1 MRIFLLLL
9 MSSFYLSGYD
19 FEHPKYELIQKALV
33 EEHNFSAE
41 EIKLII
47 GQAEK
52 QQKIIDSMNSP
63 AEFTWTW
70 DRYRKLFIEPKR
82 IKNGKLF
89 IKKNLETLERAEA
102 QFGVPKEV
110 ITAILGVETRYG
122 KIMGSYRVLDALS
135 TLSFDYPRRSNF
147 FSQEL
152 INLLLLARE
161 NDLDIFKLKGSYAG
175 AMGYGQF
182 IPSSY
187 RAYAVDFD
195 NDGSV
200 DLLNSVEDA
209 IGSIGNYLY
218 QHGWKSNYP
227 IIWEVN
233 NSFEGF
239 NSDSVNNVRKKV
251 NFDSKTMSPIN
262 AIDFNFEGLN
272 SDVLLLSYETDKST
286 NYFVGTRNF
295 IAITKYNVSHFYAKA
310 VYDLAQEFL

>member
-9 MSSFYLSGYD
+9 MSSFHLSGYD

-161 NDLDIFKLKGSYAG
+161 NNLDIFKLKGSYAG

-209 IGSIGNYLY
+209 IGSIANYLF

-233 NSFEGF
+233 NSHEGF
-239 NSDSVNNVRKKV
+239 NPDSVNNVRKKV
-251 NFDSKTMSPIN
+251 NFDRKTMSPKN
-262 AIDFNFEGLN
+262 AIDFNFEELN
-272 SDVLLLSYETDKST
+272 TDVLLLSYETDKST

>member
-1 MRIFLLLL
+1 MRILLFLLI
-9 MSSFYLSGYD
+9 SSFHLSGYD

-200 DLLNSVEDA
+200 DLLSSVEDA

-251 NFDSKTMSPIN
+251 NFDSKTMSPIT

>member
-9 MSSFYLSGYD
+9 MSSFHLSGYD

-209 IGSIGNYLY
+209 IGSIANYLF

-272 SDVLLLSYETDKST
+272 TDVLLLSYETDKST

>member
-70 DRYRKLFIEPKR
+70 DRYRRLFIEPKR

-227 IIWEVN
+227 IIWEVD

-251 NFDSKTMSPIN
+251 NFDKKTMSPKN

-272 SDVLLLSYETDKST
+272 TDVLLLSYETNKST
-286 NYFVGTRNF
+286 NYFIGTRNF
-295 IAITKYNVSHFYAKA
+295 IAITKYNVSHFYAK
-310 VYDLAQEFL
+310 VVHDLAQEFL

>member
-1 MRIFLLLL
+1 MRVLLLL
-9 MSSFYLSGYD
+9 LISSFYLHGYD
-19 FEHPKYELIQKALV
+19 FDHPKYELIQKALV
-33 EEHNFSAE
+33 QEHNFSAE

-47 GQAEK
+47 GEAEK

-70 DRYRKLFIEPKR
+70 DKYRKLFIEPKR
-82 IKNGKLF
+82 IRNGKLF
-89 IKKNLETLERAEA
+89 IKNNLETLERAET

-135 TLSFDYPRRSNF
+135 TLTFDYPRRSNF

-161 NDLDIFKLKGSYAG
+161 NNLDIFKLKGSYAG

-209 IGSIGNYLY
+209 IGSIGNYLF
-218 QHGWKSNYP
+218 QHGWKSNHP

-233 NSFEGF
+233 DSFEGL
-239 NSDSVNNVRKKV
+239 DSNLVNNVRKKV
-251 NFDSKTMSPIN
+251 NFDSKTMSPKN
-262 AIDFNFEGLN
+262 VIDFNFEELN
-272 SDVLLLSYETDKST
+272 TDVLLLSYETNKST
-286 NYFVGTRNF
+286 SYFVGSRNF

-310 VYDLAQEFL
+310 VYELAQEFL

>member
-1 MRIFLLLL
+1 MRILLLLL
-9 MSSFYLSGYD
+9 MSSFHLSGYD

-161 NDLDIFKLKGSYAG
+161 NNLDIFKLKGSYAG

-209 IGSIGNYLY
+209 IGSIANYLF
-218 QHGWKSNYP
+218 QHGWQSNYP

-239 NSDSVNNVRKKV
+239 NPDSVNNVRKKV
-251 NFDSKTMSPIN
+251 NFDRKTMSPKN
-262 AIDFNFEGLN
+262 AIDFNFEELN
-272 SDVLLLSYETDKST
+272 TDVLLLSYETDKST

>member
-9 MSSFYLSGYD
+9 MSSFHLSGYD

-89 IKKNLETLERAEA
+89 IKKNLQTLERAEA

-161 NDLDIFKLKGSYAG
+161 NNLDIFKLKGSYAG

-209 IGSIGNYLY
+209 IGSIANYLF

-251 NFDSKTMSPIN
+251 NFDSKTMSPKN
-262 AIDFNFEGLN
+262 DIDFNFEGLN
-272 SDVLLLSYETDKST
+272 TDVLLLSYETDKST

>member
-82 IKNGKLF
+82 IKNGKIF

-102 QFGVPKEV
+102 QFGVPKEI

-272 SDVLLLSYETDKST
+272 TDVLLLSYETDKST

>member
-9 MSSFYLSGYD
+9 MSSFHLSGYD

-70 DRYRKLFIEPKR
+70 ERYRNLFIEPKR

-89 IKKNLETLERAEA
+89 IKKNLQTLERAEA

-161 NDLDIFKLKGSYAG
+161 NNLDIFKLKGSYAG

-209 IGSIGNYLY
+209 IGSIANYLF

-239 NSDSVNNVRKKV
+239 NPDSVNNVRKKV
-251 NFDSKTMSPIN
+251 NFDRKTMSPKN
-262 AIDFNFEGLN
+262 AIDFNFEELN
-272 SDVLLLSYETDKST
+272 TDVLLLSYETDKST
-286 NYFVGTRNF
+286 NYFIGTRNF

>member
-9 MSSFYLSGYD
+9 MISFHLSGYD

-33 EEHNFSAE
+33 EEHNFSVE

-70 DRYRKLFIEPKR
+70 DRYRRLFIEPKR

-89 IKKNLETLERAEA
+89 IKKNLQTLERAEA

-161 NDLDIFKLKGSYAG
+161 NNLDIFKLKGSYAG

-209 IGSIGNYLY
+209 IGSIANYLF

-239 NSDSVNNVRKKV
+239 NPDSVNNVRKKV
-251 NFDSKTMSPIN
+251 NFDRKTMSPKN
-262 AIDFNFEGLN
+262 AIDFNFEELN
-272 SDVLLLSYETDKST
+272 TDVLLLSYETDKST

>member
-89 IKKNLETLERAEA
+89 IKKNLQTLERAEA

-161 NDLDIFKLKGSYAG
+161 NNLDIFKLKGSYAG

-209 IGSIGNYLY
+209 IGSIANYLF

-239 NSDSVNNVRKKV
+239 NPDSVNNVRKKV
-251 NFDSKTMSPIN
+251 NFDRKTMSPKN
-262 AIDFNFEGLN
+262 AIDFNFEELN
-272 SDVLLLSYETDKST
+272 TDVLLLSYETNKST

>member
-9 MSSFYLSGYD
+9 MSSFHLSGYD
-19 FEHPKYELIQKALV
+19 FEHPKYELIQKTLV

-89 IKKNLETLERAEA
+89 IQKNLETLERAEA

-161 NDLDIFKLKGSYAG
+161 NNLDIFKLKGSYAG

-209 IGSIGNYLY
+209 IGSIANYLF

-239 NSDSVNNVRKKV
+239 NPDSVNNVRKKV
-251 NFDSKTMSPIN
+251 NFDIKTMSPKN

-272 SDVLLLSYETDKST
+272 TDVLLLSYETDKST

>member
-1 MRIFLLLL
+1 MDYSKSYETL
-9 MSSFYLSGYD
+9 SFIDEMVSKHK
-19 FEHPKYELIQKALV
+19 FEKSYLV
-33 EEHNFSAE
+33 EIFKSAE
-41 EIKLII
+41 KREKII
-47 GQAEK
+47 NSMNRPAEK
-52 QQKIIDSMNSP
+52 KFSWVQYKSRLISP
-63 AEFTWTW
+63 IRINNGVSFLQRFLPEFEKAE
-70 DRYRKLFIEPKR
+70 KE
-82 IKNGKLF
+82 
-89 IKKNLETLERAEA
+89 
-102 QFGVPKEV
+102 FGVPKEIIAAIIGIESSYGSITGRERV
-110 ITAILGVETRYG
+110 ID
-122 KIMGSYRVLDALS
+122 SLS
-135 TLSFDYPRRSNF
+135 TLAFDYPRRSKF
-147 FSQEL
+147 FTKQLEHF
-152 INLLLLARE
+152 LLLTRE
-161 NDLDIFKLKGSYAG
+161 EKLDPMVMKGSYAG

-209 IGSIGNYLY
+209 IGSIANYLF

-233 NSFEGF
+233 NPFEGF

-251 NFDSKTMSPIN
+251 NFDSKTMSPKN

-272 SDVLLLSYETDKST
+272 TDVLLLSYETNKST

-310 VYDLAQEFL
+310 VYDLSQEFL

>member
-1 MRIFLLLL
+1 MRILLFLLIF
-9 MSSFYLSGYD
+9 SFHLTGYD
-19 FEHPKYELIQKALV
+19 FDHPKYELIQKALV

-89 IKKNLETLERAEA
+89 IKNNLETLERAEA

-161 NDLDIFKLKGSYAG
+161 NNLDIFKLKGSYAG

-209 IGSIGNYLY
+209 IGSIGNYLF

-233 NSFEGF
+233 NSFKGL
-239 NSDSVNNVRKKV
+239 NLDLVNNVRKKV
-251 NFDSKTMSPIN
+251 NFDSKTMSPKN
-262 AIDFNFEGLN
+262 PIDFNFEGLN
-272 SDVLLLSYETDKST
+272 TDVLLLSYETNKST

>member
-9 MSSFYLSGYD
+9 MSSFHLSGYD
-19 FEHPKYELIQKALV
+19 FEHPKYEVIQKALV

-89 IKKNLETLERAEA
+89 IKKNLQTLERAEA

-161 NDLDIFKLKGSYAG
+161 NNLDIFKLKGSYAG

-209 IGSIGNYLY
+209 IGSIANYLF

-239 NSDSVNNVRKKV
+239 NSDLVNNVRKKV
-251 NFDSKTMSPIN
+251 NFDKKTMSPKN

-272 SDVLLLSYETDKST
+272 TDVLLLSYETNKST

>member
-9 MSSFYLSGYD
+9 MSSFHLSGYD

-70 DRYRKLFIEPKR
+70 ERYRKLFIEPKR

-89 IKKNLETLERAEA
+89 IKNNLETLERAEA
-102 QFGVPKEV
+102 EFGVPKEV

-161 NDLDIFKLKGSYAG
+161 NNLDIFKLKGSYAG

-209 IGSIGNYLY
+209 IGSIANYLF

-272 SDVLLLSYETDKST
+272 TDVLLLSYETDKST

>member
-1 MRIFLLLL
+1 MRIFLFLL

-161 NDLDIFKLKGSYAG
+161 NNLDIFKLKGSYAG

-209 IGSIGNYLY
+209 IGSIGNYLF
-218 QHGWKSNYP
+218 QHGWESDYP

-233 NSFEGF
+233 NSFKGF
-239 NSDSVNNVRKKV
+239 NLDLVNNVRKKV
-251 NFDSKTMSPIN
+251 NFDSKTMSPKN
-262 AIDFNFEGLN
+262 YIDFNFEGLN
-272 SDVLLLSYETDKST
+272 TDVLLLSYETNKST

>member
-1 MRIFLLLL
+1 MRILLFLLI
-9 MSSFYLSGYD
+9 SSFHLTGYD
-19 FEHPKYELIQKALV
+19 FDHPKYELIQKALV

-161 NDLDIFKLKGSYAG
+161 NNLDIFKLKGSYAG

-209 IGSIGNYLY
+209 IGSIGNYLF

-233 NSFEGF
+233 NSFKGF
-239 NSDSVNNVRKKV
+239 NLDLVNNVRKKV
-251 NFDSKTMSPIN
+251 NFDSKTMSPKN
-262 AIDFNFEGLN
+262 YIDFNFEGLN
-272 SDVLLLSYETDKST
+272 TDVLLLSYETNKST

>member
-1 MRIFLLLL
+1 MRIFLFLL
-9 MSSFYLSGYD
+9 MSSFHLSGYD

-239 NSDSVNNVRKKV
+239 NPDSVNNVRKKV
-251 NFDSKTMSPIN
+251 NFDRKTMSPKN
-262 AIDFNFEGLN
+262 AIDFNFEELN
-272 SDVLLLSYETDKST
+272 TDVLLLSYETDKST

>member
-9 MSSFYLSGYD
+9 MSSFHLSGYD
-19 FEHPKYELIQKALV
+19 FDHPKYELIQKALV

-82 IKNGKLF
+82 IKNGKQF
-89 IKKNLETLERAEA
+89 IKNNLGTLERAEA

-161 NDLDIFKLKGSYAG
+161 NNLDIFKLKGSYAG

-200 DLLNSVEDA
+200 DLLNSVDDA
-209 IGSIGNYLY
+209 IGSIANYLF
-218 QHGWKSNYP
+218 QHGWESNYP

-233 NSFEGF
+233 NSFEGI
-239 NSDSVNNVRKKV
+239 DIDLVNNVRKEV
-251 NFDSKTMSPIN
+251 NFDSKTMSPKN
-262 AIDFNFEGLN
+262 AIDFNLEGLN
-272 SDVLLLSYETDKST
+272 TDVLLLSYETNKST
-286 NYFVGTRNF
+286 NYFIGTRNF

>member
-9 MSSFYLSGYD
+9 MSSFHLSGYD
-19 FEHPKYELIQKALV
+19 FDHPKYELIKKALV

-41 EIKLII
+41 EVKLII

-89 IKKNLETLERAEA
+89 IKKNLQTLERAEA

-161 NDLDIFKLKGSYAG
+161 NNLDIFKLKGSYAG

-209 IGSIGNYLY
+209 IGSIANYLF

-239 NSDSVNNVRKKV
+239 NPDSVNNVRKKV
-251 NFDSKTMSPIN
+251 NFDRKTMSPKN

-272 SDVLLLSYETDKST
+272 TDVLLLSYETDKST

>member
-1 MRIFLLLL
+1 MRILLLLL
-9 MSSFYLSGYD
+9 MSSFHLSGYD

-89 IKKNLETLERAEA
+89 IKKNLQTLERAEA

-161 NDLDIFKLKGSYAG
+161 NNLDIFKLKGSYAG

-209 IGSIGNYLY
+209 IGSIANYLF

-239 NSDSVNNVRKKV
+239 NPDSVNNVRKKV
-251 NFDSKTMSPIN
+251 NFDRKTMSPKN
-262 AIDFNFEGLN
+262 AIDFNFEELN
-272 SDVLLLSYETDKST
+272 TDVLLLSYETDKST

>member
-9 MSSFYLSGYD
+9 MISFHLSGYD
-19 FEHPKYELIQKALV
+19 FEHPKYELIQKTLV

-41 EIKLII
+41 EIKFII

-89 IKKNLETLERAEA
+89 IKKNLQTLERAEA

-161 NDLDIFKLKGSYAG
+161 NNLDIFKLKGSYAG

-200 DLLNSVEDA
+200 DLFNSVEDA
-209 IGSIGNYLY
+209 IGSIANYLF

-239 NSDSVNNVRKKV
+239 NTDSVNNVRKKV
-251 NFDSKTMSPIN
+251 NFDSKTMSPKN
-262 AIDFNFEGLN
+262 AIDFSFEELN
-272 SDVLLLSYETDKST
+272 TDVLLLSYETDKST

>member
-70 DRYRKLFIEPKR
+70 DRYRRLFIEPKR

-187 RAYAVDFD
+187 RAYAIDFD

>member
-9 MSSFYLSGYD
+9 MFSFHLSGYD

-161 NDLDIFKLKGSYAG
+161 NNLDIFKLKGSYAG

-209 IGSIGNYLY
+209 IGSIANYLF

-233 NSFEGF
+233 HSFEGF
-239 NSDSVNNVRKKV
+239 NSDLVNNVRKKV
-251 NFDSKTMSPIN
+251 NFDKKTMSPKN

-272 SDVLLLSYETDKST
+272 TDVLLLSYETNKST

-310 VYDLAQEFL
+310 VYDLSQEFL

>member
-251 NFDSKTMSPIN
+251 NFDIKTMSPTN

>member
-9 MSSFYLSGYD
+9 VSSFHLSGYD
-19 FEHPKYELIQKALV
+19 FDHPKYELIKKALI

-41 EIKLII
+41 EIKFVI

-89 IKKNLETLERAEA
+89 IKNNLDTLERAEA

-161 NDLDIFKLKGSYAG
+161 NNLDIFKLKGSYAG

-200 DLLNSVEDA
+200 DLLNSVDDA
-209 IGSIGNYLY
+209 IGSIANYLF

-233 NSFEGF
+233 NSFESF
-239 NSDSVNNVRKKV
+239 NLDLVNNVRKKV
-251 NFDSKTMSPIN
+251 NFDRKTMSPKN
-262 AIDFNFEGLN
+262 AIDFNFEGLIT
-272 SDVLLLSYETDKST
+272 DVLLLSYETNEST

>member
-9 MSSFYLSGYD
+9 MSSFHLSGYD

-33 EEHNFSAE
+33 EEHNFSVE

-89 IKKNLETLERAEA
+89 IKKNLKTLERAEA

-152 INLLLLARE
+152 INLLLLAKE
-161 NDLDIFKLKGSYAG
+161 NNLDIFKLKGSYAG

-239 NSDSVNNVRKKV
+239 NPDSVNNVRKKV
-251 NFDSKTMSPIN
+251 NFDRKTMSPKN
-262 AIDFNFEGLN
+262 AIDFNFEELN
-272 SDVLLLSYETDKST
+272 TDVLLLSYETDKST

>member
-9 MSSFYLSGYD
+9 MSSFHLSGYD

-209 IGSIGNYLY
+209 IGSIANYLY

>member
-9 MSSFYLSGYD
+9 MSSFHLSGYD

-161 NDLDIFKLKGSYAG
+161 NNLDIFKLKGSYAG

-227 IIWEVN
+227 IIWEVD

-239 NSDSVNNVRKKV
+239 NPDSVNNVRKKV
-251 NFDSKTMSPIN
+251 NFESKTMSPIN

-272 SDVLLLSYETDKST
+272 TDVLLLSYETDKST